1 MELQIKIHN
10 FQGPFDLLLH
20 LIKKNQ
26 LDIYNIKISEITGQ
40 YMEYIENLKEM
51 DLEVTSEFIVIA
63 STLLQIKSRELLP
76 KMQEEKED
84 DLSEENPEKI
94 LLDKLIEYKKFKN
107 AASYLKGRLE
117 KGFTVYSKKPEIIE
131 KKEEEDKDIFINI
144 TILELYNLYNELIT
158 NYKDKINLNNTIP
171 DKIELD
177 EFKIED
183 KMEYLKNKIIENKN
197 LSFSQ
202 ISKMCSCKG
211 EVIVTFLA
219 LLELIRIKIVKVVQ
233 EGNFKEIY
241 LERIEDNGTNE
252 LYY

>member
-1 MELQIKIHN
+1 MELQIKIQN

-26 LDIYNIKISEITGQ
+26 LDIYNINISEITGQ
-40 YMEYIENLKEM
+40 YMEYIESLKEM

-76 KMQEEKED
+76 KIQDEEEEEI
-84 DLSEENPEKI
+84 SEENPEKI

-107 AASYLKGRLE
+107 VASYLKGRLE
-117 KGFTVYSKKPEIIE
+117 KGFTVFSKKPEIIE
-131 KKEEEDKDIFINI
+131 KKEEEDKDIFIDV
-144 TILELYNLYNELIT
+144 TILELYNLYNDLIT
-158 NYKDKINLNNTIP
+158 KYKDKINLSNTIP
-171 DKIELD
+171 EEIELE
-177 EFKIED
+177 EFKIGD
-183 KMEYLKNKIIENKN
+183 KMNYLKSRIIENKN

-202 ISKMCSCKG
+202 ISKECSCKG
-211 EVIVTFLA
+211 EIIVTFLA

-241 LERIEDNGTNE
+241 LERMEENEADE

>member
-1 MELQIKIHN
+1 MELQIKIQN

-26 LDIYNIKISEITGQ
+26 LDIYNINISEITGQ
-40 YMEYIENLKEM
+40 YMEYIESLKEM

-63 STLLQIKSRELLP
+63 ATLLQIKSRELLP
-76 KMQEEKED
+76 KTQDEEEEEI
-84 DLSEENPEKI
+84 SEETSEKI

-107 AASYLKGRLE
+107 VANYLKGRLE
-117 KGFTVYSKKPEIIE
+117 KGFTVFSKKPEIIE
-131 KKEEEDKDIFINI
+131 KKEEEDKDIFIDV

-158 NYKDKINLNNTIP
+158 KYKDKINLSNTIP
-171 DKIELD
+171 EEIELE
-177 EFKIED
+177 EFKIGD
-183 KMEYLKNKIIENKN
+183 KMDYLKSKIIENKN
-197 LSFSQ
+197 LSFSK
-202 ISKMCSCKG
+202 ISKECSCKG

-241 LERIEDNGTNE
+241 LERMKEDEADE